1 MANTQILAVV
11 DMARELFQPKNDT
24 QTSMVLARRL
34 SAEERDAAQTGT
46 LEYPIF
52 MAIAERVGHDR
63 RGNVLYRRTETGD
76 DLMVTHSETVAE
88 IDPGTG
94 EEVLRLIEVQER
106 QVDDDLPDV
115 ATAFRRWLGE
125 QR

>member
-1 MANTQILAVV
+1 
-11 DMARELFQPKNDT
+11 
-24 QTSMVLARRL
+24 MVLARRL

-63 RGNVLYRRTETGD
+63 RGNVLYRRTEAGD
-76 DLMVTHSETVAE
+76 DLMVTRSETVAE
-88 IDPGTG
+88 IDPDTG

>member
-1 MANTQILAVV
+1 MSKHG
-11 DMARELFQPKNDT
+11 R
-24 QTSMVLARRL
+24 
-34 SAEERDAAQTGT
+34 
-46 LEYPIF
+46 
-52 MAIAERVGHDR
+52 
-63 RGNVLYRRTETGD
+63 
-76 DLMVTHSETVAE
+76 ETVAE

-94 EEVLRLIEVQER
+94 EEVLRPIEVQER